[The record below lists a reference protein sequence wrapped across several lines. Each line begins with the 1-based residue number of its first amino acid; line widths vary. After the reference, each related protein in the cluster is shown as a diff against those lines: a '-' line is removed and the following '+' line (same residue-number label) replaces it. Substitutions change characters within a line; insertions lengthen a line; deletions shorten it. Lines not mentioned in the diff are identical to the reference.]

1 MMSLPSSS
9 RERYKQT
16 FEVALLT
23 DLLQTKD
30 NSLMSFFNL
39 RLIKHQTDLP
49 IPINLNIPISYQ
61 YKYIFQQQ
69 HL

>member
-1 MMSLPSSS
+1 MSLPSSS
-9 RERYKQT
+9 RERT

>member
-1 MMSLPSSS
+1 MSLPSSS
-9 RERYKQT
+9 REHYKQT